1 MNIFAL
7 DNNPH
12 KAAKMHCDK
21 HVVKMILE
29 SVQMLST
36 ICGEGYKPTHQ
47 NHPCTKWARASR
59 QNFNWLCSLTEALH
73 AEWQY
78 RFNHKDELKYYHK
91 SFRVYLTLPLME
103 KARDLPDI
111 SLTPFA
117 QAMPEYLQSDD
128 AVESYRNYYKTEK
141 AHLLKFTKR
150 EDWTK

>member
-1 MNIFAL
+1 MNIFVL
-7 DNNPH
+7 HHNPDI
-12 KAAKMHCDK
+12 AAKMHCDK

-36 ICGEGYKPTHQ
+36 ICGEGYKPTNQ
-47 NHPCTKWARASR
+47 NHPCTKWARESK
-59 QNFNWLCSLTEALH
+59 QNFRWLSILVVALH
-73 AEWQY
+73 KEWKY
-78 RFNHKDELKYYHK
+78 RFDHTRNHKSYDL
-91 SFRVYLTLPLME
+91 FLTLQLI
-103 KARDLPDI
+103 DI
-111 SLTPFA
+111 SESLPGIGLTPFA

>member
-7 DNNPH
+7 HENPH
-12 KAAKMHCDK
+12 QAAQMHCDK

-36 ICGEGYKPTHQ
+36 ICSTGYKPTHV
-47 NHPCTKWARASR
+47 NHPCTKWARESR

-78 RFNHKDELKYYHK
+78 RFNHVKHHK
-91 SFRVYLTLPLME
+91 SFTVYASLPTVE
-103 KARDLPDI
+103 VSRSLPDI
-111 SLTPFA
+111 GLTPFA
-117 QAMPEYLQSDD
+117 QAMPDYISARNTNAID
-128 AVESYRNYYKTEK
+128 AYRDYYKTEK
-141 AHLLKFTKR
+141 AHILTFTKR

>member
-7 DNNPH
+7 HQDPQI
-12 KAAKMHCDK
+12 AAQMHCDK

-29 SVQMLST
+29 SVHMLST

-47 NHPCTKWARASR
+47 NHPCTKWARSSCH
-59 QNFNWLCSLTEALH
+59 NLIWLCELTEALH
-73 AEWQY
+73 DEWQY
-78 RFNHKDELKYYHK
+78 RFDHQHNHK
-91 SFRVYLTLPLME
+91 SFEVYLALNTWE
-103 KARDLPDI
+103 TIKGLPDI
-111 SLTPFA
+111 GLTPFA

-150 EDWTK
+150 EGWTK